1 MGFFGVPLSGL
12 VASEAQLQ
20 TVSNNLANLDTVG
33 YKDQSTSFSDLFA
46 QSSALNGANDPLQQ
60 GLGVVASQTVSNF
73 TNGTPTSTGVNSNM
87 AISGNGFF
95 VIRNKAGVT
104 EYTQAGD
111 FTTNAKGQLT
121 DPNGDLVM
129 GYPAV
134 NGVVSTSSP
143 LQPLSINQGQV
154 VPASATTNFNFS
166 LNLDAAASTT
176 GSASTYSNTTQVF
189 DSLGNPQELS
199 INYTNTGPNTW
210 SYSVNLPTSA
220 TGAAST
226 QVASGTLSFNS
237 SGQLVSP
244 TGSIAISIPSLTDGA
259 APMNITWN
267 LNDSSGN
274 PTLTQTSAASG
285 VSNLTQNGFAS
296 GTLSNYSV
304 SSDGTIE
311 GTFTNGQ
318 NLALGQVVLAN
329 FANPQG
335 LSLVGRNAFQAT
347 FGAGVAQIGTAGS
360 GGLGTITGGSIEAS
374 NVDVATEFGK
384 MIVAQQ
390 AYQANAKTI
399 TTMDQLV
406 QTTMQMLSA

>member
-33 YKDQSTSFSDLFA
+33 YKDQSTSFNDLFA
-46 QSSALNGANDPLQQ
+46 QSSALNGVGDPLQQ

-95 VIRNKAGVT
+95 VIQNRSGVRQ
-104 EYTQAGD
+104 YTQAGD
-111 FTTNAKGQLT
+111 FTTNSQGQLT

-134 NGVVSTSSP
+134 NGVVNNASP
-143 LQPLSINQGQV
+143 LQPLTINQGQV
-154 VPASATTNFNFS
+154 VPASATTSFNFS
-166 LNLDAAASTT
+166 LNLDAAPSTT
-176 GSASTYSNTTQVF
+176 GSASTFSNTTQVF

-226 QVASGTLSFNS
+226 QLTSGTLTFNS
-237 SGQLVSP
+237 SGQLTSP
-244 TGSIAISIPSLTDGA
+244 TGSIAINVPSLSDGA
-259 APMNITWN
+259 APMTLNWN
-267 LNDSSGN
+267 LNDSAGK
-274 PTLTQTSAASG
+274 PTITQTSAASG
-285 VSNLTQNGFAS
+285 MSNLTQNGYAS

-304 SSDGTIE
+304 TADGTIE
-311 GTFTNGQ
+311 GSFTNGQ
-318 NLALGQVVLAN
+318 NLALGQVAMAN

-335 LSLVGRNAFQAT
+335 LALVGGNAFQAT
-347 FGAGVAQIGTAGS
+347 YAAGVAQIGTAGS
-360 GGLGTITGGSIEAS
+360 GGIGTITGGSIEAS

-406 QTTMQMLSA
+406 QTTMQMLQA